1 MKAGAAL
8 GLLAGLGAL
17 NALGGGRNGTGKRFT
32 GLMDMLDGGGAGA
45 SGDKF
50 EGGGLL
56 SILGNL
62 FAKPLEAQ
70 DNVERIAADTNAT
83 KAVTK
88 TLEDMAKG
96 GALTSRLDGKDGLL
110 SPAQKEQIVMDQVVN
125 PDVYGIGQGGE
136 FGSYMP
142 KPSVLSG
149 GTTQPIPASSQSRNT
164 GSAILTFGGGEVMPQ
179 PNLPN
184 PETFSA
190 NPPSAAAMTPP
201 VPAPEDRNSRLAAFN
216 RRMESVPEF
225 YRGTE
230 IESMYRDHVLNGG
243 LAYFD
248 QFIRGS
254 MSTQD
259 QGLLRAAPSYATMP
273 MGEAGRGMPD
283 MPLPRV
289 GNQAVPLRTL
299 GAEFYDQPNITPD
312 YAGDYTRRQ
321 DYSTKTPSP
330 SGMSPTGPSMSQGI
344 MSFREFVD
352 AERAAMSGADLYV
365 DPANYRRGY
374 ARYLSS
380 MGINPAT
387 MGM

>member
-17 NALGGGRNGTGKRFT
+17 NALSGGRNGTGKRFT
-32 GLMDMLDGGGAGA
+32 GLIDMLDGGGAGA

-56 SILGNL
+56 SMLGNL

-83 KAVTK
+83 RAVTK

-96 GALTSRLDGKDGLL
+96 GALSSRLDGKDGLL
-110 SPAQKEQIVMDQVVN
+110 AAPVGKTMDEAVGDAQHPSMYRSMDSRVGLLQQAQAAPQPN
-125 PDVYGIGQGGE
+125 PLTGGA
-136 FGSYMP
+136 
-142 KPSVLSG
+142 L
-149 GTTQPIPASSQSRNT
+149 QPIPASSQMDRYLPASMDM
-164 GSAILTFGGGEVMPQ
+164 GESPAMPV
-179 PNLPN
+179 PSMPN
-184 PETFSA
+184 PESFSA

-201 VPAPEDRNSRLAAFN
+201 VPSPEDRNSRLAAFN

-259 QGLLRAAPSYATMP
+259 Q
-273 MGEAGRGMPD
+273 E
-283 MPLPRV
+283 
-289 GNQAVPLRTL
+289 PLRT
-299 GAEFYDQPNITPD
+299 A
-312 YAGDYTRRQ
+312 
-321 DYSTKTPSP
+321 
-330 SGMSPTGPSMSQGI
+330 PTMTAP
-344 MSFREFVD
+344 
-352 AERAAMSGADLYV
+352 AAPTVPTIGL
-365 DPANYRRGY
+365 N
-374 ARYLSS
+374 
-380 MGINPAT
+380 
-387 MGM
+387 

>member
-1 MKAGAAL
+1 MKAGDAL

-45 SGDKF
+45 SGDRF

-56 SILGNL
+56 SMLGNL

-70 DNVERIAADTNAT
+70 NNVERIAADTNAT

-96 GALTSRLDGKDGLL
+96 GSLTSRLDGKDGLL

-136 FGSYMP
+136 FAGSMP
-142 KPSVLSG
+142 
-149 GTTQPIPASSQSRNT
+149 T
-164 GSAILTFGGGEVMPQ
+164 
-179 PNLPN
+179 
-184 PETFSA
+184 
-190 NPPSAAAMTPP
+190 PSAP
-201 VPAPEDRNSRLAAFN
+201 
-216 RRMESVPEF
+216 
-225 YRGTE
+225 
-230 IESMYRDHVLNGG
+230 
-243 LAYFD
+243 
-248 QFIRGS
+248 
-254 MSTQD
+254 
-259 QGLLRAAPSYATMP
+259 APSYANMF
-273 MGEAGRGMPD
+273 MGEAGRGAPD
-283 MPLPRV
+283 MPRPSATTAALSPTGDMASGV
-289 GNQAVPLRTL
+289 APVSPMSEQLSPIAP
-299 GAEFYDQPNITPD
+299 ATP
-312 YAGDYTRRQ
+312 T
-321 DYSTKTPSP
+321 TPYP

-374 ARYLSS
+374 ARYLRS
-380 MGINPAT
+380 MGVDPT
-387 MGM
+387 MMGM